1 MTFNEE
7 VEYFNKKRYVVSARG
22 TGESHLLQEGAHAF
36 EFRFRLPESPDLV
49 TSFEGKFGSVRYFIR
64 ADLDQPWS
72 FTHRAKKAFTLI
84 SPVDINTPEQQ
95 VIFCLKKSFLACWS
109 KSLQTNDGRKKM
121 KEKTNH
127 QCKTPLM

>member
-1 MTFNEE
+1 MQGVYSMTFNEE

-95 VIFCLKKSFLACWS
+95 VIFFKVKKSYFCIDL
-109 KSLQTNDGRKKM
+109 LVQI
-121 KEKTNH
+121 
-127 QCKTPLM
+127 Q